1 MEKVKQADCLCRL
14 VFMFKFG
21 KKSVATVSGTEKA
34 SVKTVSNTG
43 KIYTVKSGNGVKPL
57 NKRQQEIFD
66 FFVSLC
72 DKKEIGFSFSQKQ
85 CNEEFGKF
93 NEKNMTV
100 SRLPSATEL
109 KQVAKYFA
117 YAVKTGTVK
126 ADKCVQI
133 HYNKKHGNYS
143 ADVVNAKTIG
153 LEFTEKEIALK
164 EKPAKDCMTF
174 LKDYIQKH
182 EQDIDLAML
191 AEFVNGLIK

>member
-1 MEKVKQADCLCRL
+1 
-14 VFMFKFG
+14 MFKFD
-21 KKSVATVSGTEKA
+21 KKSVL
-34 SVKTVSNTG
+34 NTG

-57 NKRQQEIFD
+57 NKRQNEILE
-66 FFVSLC
+66 FFIALC
-72 DKKEIGFSFSQKQ
+72 GKKEIGFSFSQKQ

-109 KQVAKYFA
+109 KTVAKYFA
-117 YAVKTGTVK
+117 YAVKTGSLK
-126 ADKCVQI
+126 ADRVIQI
-133 HYNKKHGNYS
+133 HYNKEHGNFS

-164 EKPAKDCMTF
+164 EKPVKDCMAF

-182 EQDIDLAML
+182 EQDIDLATL